1 MTDPRLEIIGHRLS
15 GVKRIIAVSSGKGGV
30 GKSVVATTLALALK
44 EGGFQVGLLDLDF
57 TSPSTHVIL
66 GVEGLYPE
74 EEYGIK
80 PPQAYGMSYMS
91 ITYYALDKPA
101 PLRGA
106 DVSDAIIEM
115 MAITR
120 WEQLDFLIIDMPPG
134 MGDATLDMVRLVKE
148 IGFIVVST
156 PSRLA
161 YETVRKQLILLSR
174 LRVPVLGVIEN
185 MVMNPSSFI
194 RGQVEKEGASY
205 LGEIGYDGSLEDA
218 LGDIEKLKATK
229 FYKAISEISES
240 LG

>member
-1 MTDPRLEIIGHRLS
+1 
-15 GVKRIIAVSSGKGGV
+15 
-30 GKSVVATTLALALK
+30 
-44 EGGFQVGLLDLDF
+44 
-57 TSPSTHVIL
+57 
-66 GVEGLYPE
+66 
-74 EEYGIK
+74 
-80 PPQAYGMSYMS
+80 MSYMS